1 VIKILRKGK
10 AGLNGGKAAEFRYL
24 LRSAEPRKP
33 SIGAKDGAR
42 TDEGDGVNGFVL

>member
-1 VIKILRKGK
+1 VIKIVHKGQP
-10 AGLNGGKAAEFRYL
+10 GLNSGKAAEFRYL

-33 SIGAKDGAR
+33 SIGAEDGAG